1 MSIIALIKTMNE
13 TEKWQLERIS
23 DERMAFYR
31 QVYDSSLRLL
41 SGKTNLVGKH
51 VIVYCEQGVG
61 DILQVLRYVPL
72 LLQGGCSITLH
83 CPAALHRLVT
93 NQWNVAVL
101 EKSNP
106 DLPDHDMHILSMDLP
121 ILFQFTNKPYIKV
134 NEVILADMDTTKP
147 TIGIAWEGNP
157 DHPMNYIRSCPL
169 RHFLQLPGTLVQL
182 QTKWHLVQ
190 EGCKEMEEMTL
201 LGVDQ
206 EDLYDAATIVNSVD
220 YVVTV
225 DTSLL
230 HLAGAMG
237 KPTYGLLAQ
246 PCDPRWG
253 TKSDTTPWYPSVK
266 LIRQHKER
274 DWESAFAELVNR
286 L

>member
-13 TEKWQLERIS
+13 VEKWQLERIS
-23 DERMAFYR
+23 DDRMAYYR
-31 QVYDSSLRLL
+31 RVYDSSLRLL
-41 SGKTNLVGKH
+41 LGKANLVGKH
-51 VIVYCEQGVG
+51 VIVYCEQGIG

-72 LLQGGCSITLH
+72 LLKSGCNLTLH
-83 CPAALHRLVT
+83 CPGALHRLAT
-93 NQWNVAVL
+93 NQWDVAVL

-121 ILFQFTNKPYIKV
+121 VLFQFTNKPYIKV
-134 NEVILADMDTTKP
+134 NDLVIGDMGVVKP
-147 TIGIAWEGNP
+147 TIGISWEGNP
-157 DHPMNYIRSCPL
+157 DHPMNPIRSCPL
-169 RHFLQLPGTLVQL
+169 RYFQQLPGSLVCL
-182 QTKWHLVQ
+182 QNETYLPQ
-190 EGCKEMEEMTL
+190 EECDDMEL
-201 LGVDQ
+201 IGVIQD
-206 EDLYDAATIVNSVD
+206 DLYDTATIINSVD
-220 YVVTV
+220 CVVTV

-253 TKSDTTPWYPSVK
+253 TKSDVTPWYPSVK
-266 LIRQHKER
+266 LLRQRKEQ
-274 DWESAFAELVNR
+274 DWKSVFAQLVDK